1 MHIYYK
7 VENNYLEFQREWK
20 IICLKYSDFLGK
32 SPLIFWNN
40 LISLSFLCYMYIEE
54 PRLNF
59 SPSQGPFLLYV
70 TPSQASDNS
79 YLTSSHFIVPAPS
92 TIGLL
97 SLFLCQGSDFYPNVC
112 RILALSP
119 SIPCFCP
126 LSPTVIEYDSYA
138 ALQHT

>member
-7 VENNYLEFQREWK
+7 AENNYLEFQREWK

-40 LISLSFLCYMYIEE
+40 LISLSFLCYVY
-54 PRLNF
+54 RRAQAGFF
-59 SPSQGPFLLYV
+59 SLSGSLPSLCHA
-70 TPSQASDNS
+70 QASDNS
-79 YLTSSHFIVPAPS
+79 YLTSSHFIVPAAS

-97 SLFLCQGSDFYPNVC
+97 SLFLCQGSDLYPNVC
-112 RILALSP
+112 RILTLPP